1 MLVLH
6 FWYHE
11 WASNMIIR
19 TTFEIWPKTIRKYKI
34 ELLQVDHSAAI
45 NFKAITARKLH
56 FV

>member
-1 MLVLH
+1 MLILH
-6 FWYHE
+6 FWYDE

-19 TTFEIWPKTIRKYKI
+19 TTLEILPKTIIKFKI